1 MGTLR
6 TPMEALRAPI
16 PPYGGTSRPHTPF
29 HRRGLV
35 STHPY
40 GGKPIP
46 LSIKISRTERMP
58 RGDKPTPLSRGDT
71 SRTPLRRKGPYAKKS
86 QTKKSKRLAAK
97 LCRCIKRV
105 RRTQAGTKKE
115 KEKAA
120 IGICITSVLHSRG
133 KTVKRFHC
141 RPSPYLQT
149 LKKTTP
155 ITNTP

>member
-1 MGTLR
+1 MG
-6 TPMEALRAPI
+6 ALRACSTNTPL
-16 PPYGGTSRPHTPF
+16 SRGNNT
-29 HRRGLV
+29 
-35 STHPY
+35 
-40 GGKPIP
+40 P

-58 RGDKPTPLSRGDT
+58 RGDASVPTPLSRGDT
-71 SRTPLRRKGPYAKKS
+71 SHTSFRRKRPHAKKS
-86 QTKKSKRLAAK
+86 KSLAAK

-105 RRTQAGTKKE
+105 RPTQAGTKKE

-133 KTVKRFHC
+133 KTLQRFHC
-141 RPSPYLQT
+141 RPSPYLRT